1 MGKRDRGDKWS
12 APRQAD
18 RKSPKRTVTLT
29 QPVHDCLNRDAAAG
43 VNISNVT
50 DEALRKHYGL
60 KGKHEESYDEH
71 AARLADSLEAG

>member
-1 MGKRDRGDKWS
+1 MGNRDRGKWS

-18 RKSPKRTVTLT
+18 RGNKKRTLTLT
-29 QPVHDCLNRDAAAG
+29 PQVHEKLNADAAAG

-71 AARLADSLEAG
+71 VARLADEVAG